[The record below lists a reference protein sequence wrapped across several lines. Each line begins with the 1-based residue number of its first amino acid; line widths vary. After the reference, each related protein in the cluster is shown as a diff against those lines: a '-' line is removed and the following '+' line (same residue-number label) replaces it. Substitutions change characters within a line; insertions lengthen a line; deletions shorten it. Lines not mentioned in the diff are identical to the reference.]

1 MFEDQPFIDD
11 LYHRLDA
18 VDNQG
23 GDPFDVETISTVLAE
38 QTSEWTAMLNRAAD
52 IDEAWDEFS
61 VTSEENHIAVEVRF
75 FFKAKVWTTDV
86 QTVTFTLLRHGFDF
100 RAESKAFELELTFP

>member
-1 MFEDQPFIDD
+1 MFVDQPFVDD
-11 LYHRLDA
+11 LYRRLDA
-18 VDNQG
+18 VDSAG
-23 GDPFDVETISTVLAE
+23 GDPFDVETIAAVLGQ
-38 QTSEWTAMLNRAAD
+38 QTSEWTALLNGADD

-61 VTSEENHIAVEVRF
+61 VTSEDDHIAVEVKF

-100 RAESKAFELELTFP
+100 RAESKAFELELMFP